1 MEIKEIEVAKI
12 KPYAKNA
19 KRHSAEQVD
28 RIAKSITEFG
38 FRQPVVVDN
47 NLEIIIG
54 HGRFEA
60 VKKLGLVTVPCVM
73 VDDLSDEQIK
83 ALRLADNKLNESE
96 WDMDML
102 NLELE
107 EIESVDMSD
116 FGFLDDVL
124 KDADDEMPSKENP
137 NIQRKDLSD
146 DFKLAMRVVVECDSE
161 EQQKEVYEEMT
172 ERGFICRI
180 E

>member
-19 KRHSAEQVD
+19 KRHSAEQID

-38 FRQPVVVDN
+38 FRQPVVIDSN
-47 NLEIIIG
+47 FEIIIG

-60 VKKLGLVTVPCVM
+60 VKKLGLATVSCVM

-96 WDMDML
+96 WDMDLL
-102 NLELE
+102 NLELD
-107 EIESVDMSD
+107 EIEAVDMSD
-116 FGFLDDVL
+116 FGFLDEVIND
-124 KDADDEMPSKENP
+124 DADDAKAKTRKQIELSESYSVVIDCEDEVEQEKIYNNLVKEGYSC
-137 NIQRKDLSD
+137 RLST
-146 DFKLAMRVVVECDSE
+146 L
-161 EQQKEVYEEMT
+161 
-172 ERGFICRI
+172 
-180 E
+180 